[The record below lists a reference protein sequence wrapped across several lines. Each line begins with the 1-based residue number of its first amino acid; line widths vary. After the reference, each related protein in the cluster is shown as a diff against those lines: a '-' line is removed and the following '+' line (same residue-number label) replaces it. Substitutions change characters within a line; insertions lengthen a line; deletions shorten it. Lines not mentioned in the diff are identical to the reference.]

1 MFALTKEDSGLYTKI
16 DCEEE
21 KKLIYQFTLK
31 AVLEWEFLNL
41 LLIYK
46 LIEVIFKVKIW

>member
-21 KKLIYQFTLK
+21 KKTDLSVHSEGSFRMGI
-31 AVLEWEFLNL
+31 LEFASN
-41 LLIYK
+41 I
-46 LIEVIFKVKIW
+46 